1 MKSQGD
7 NKVSQLNT
15 PYVHKFSADQ
25 QRRAVHVRRCRRIA
39 IVFLVI
45 FIVLGIQISHSK
57 RTLAKVNGNISRCQT
72 QLKNQQETS
81 KQLKRKIK
89 LLHDPEYIQ
98 QVVRAKYNYSKKG
111 ETVYN
116 LDN

>member
-1 MKSQGD
+1 MRSQGD

-15 PYVHKFSADQ
+15 PYVHKVSAAQ
-25 QRRAVHVRRCRRIA
+25 QRRQVHIRRCRRIVLA
-39 IVFLVI
+39 FLVI
-45 FIVLGIQISHSK
+45 FIVLGIQIFHSK
-57 RTLAKVNGNISRCQT
+57 RTLAKVNGNIAQCQA
-72 QLKNQQETS
+72 QLNDQRKTS
-81 KQLKRKIK
+81 KQLKQRIK

>member
-25 QRRAVHVRRCRRIA
+25 QRRQVHRRRCQRILLA
-39 IVFLVI
+39 FLVI
-45 FIVLGIQISHSK
+45 FIILGVQIIHNK
-57 RTLAKVNGNISRCQT
+57 RTLAQVNHNIAECQANLKT
-72 QLKNQQETS
+72 QRRTSSQLK
-81 KQLKRKIK
+81 KRIS
-89 LLHDPEYIQ
+89 LLHNPEYAQ
-98 QVVRAKYNYSKKG
+98 QVVRAKYNYTKKG

>member
-1 MKSQGD
+1 MKKQTG
-7 NKVSQLNT
+7 NKVSQLDT

-25 QRRAVHVRRCRRIA
+25 QKRQFHKRRCQRIIFA
-39 IVFLVI
+39 FLVI
-45 FIVLGIQISHSK
+45 FLILGLQIIRS
-57 RTLAKVNGNISRCQT
+57 RQTLAKVNRNVETCQA
-72 QLKNQQETS
+72 QLKTQKQTN
-81 KQLKRKIK
+81 KQLKQRIK

-98 QVVRAKYNYSKKG
+98 QVLRAKYNYSKKG